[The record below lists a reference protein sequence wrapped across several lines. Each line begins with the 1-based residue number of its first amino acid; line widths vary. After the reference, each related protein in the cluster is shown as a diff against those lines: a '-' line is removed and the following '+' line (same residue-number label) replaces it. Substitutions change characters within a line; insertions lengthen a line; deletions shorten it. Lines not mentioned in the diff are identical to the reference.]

1 MTFKEKVMDGSAEG
15 FLEMTLIDAPLHFG
29 VILLLAII
37 FLIFA
42 LFGIIGVLRSDPPS
56 PSGWSGFLT
65 VAFGF
70 FAFIILAASVY
81 LLPATATASE
91 LFPYYLAVYSF
102 VGLHAFFL
110 VFYMLDL
117 SWFKERMWLVYLPIL
132 ATFSWIAIMWFY
144 VTPTTVSTIS
154 DGVLNYIVMPFN
166 FLLYSAFLTV
176 IYLFIVPTL
185 VLYRLAQTR
194 EGSARMWTWIGWFG
208 SVLWFIAVLLMAL
221 VQYTA
226 LFMIYIFILASFAW
240 IIMLIAWYLTTQRG

>member
-1 MTFKEKVMDGSAEG
+1 MCAEG
-15 FLEMTLIDAPLHFG
+15 FFGLLFIHESPIHFG

-37 FLIFA
+37 CLFFA
-42 LFGIIGVLRSDPPS
+42 LLGIMGTLRSDRPS

-81 LLPATATASE
+81 LLPASATANE

-110 VFYMLDL
+110 VFYLLDL
-117 SWFKERMWLVYLPIL
+117 SWFKKRMWLVYLPIL

-144 VTPTTVSTIS
+144 VTPTTVSVVS
-154 DGVLNYIVMPFN
+154 DGVVNYIAMPLN

-176 IYLFIVPTL
+176 IYLFLVPTL
-185 VLYRLAQTR
+185 TLYRLAKTR
-194 EGSARMWTWIGWFG
+194 EGSMKMWTWIGWLG
-208 SVLWFIAVLLMAL
+208 SLLWFIAVLLMAL

-226 LFMIYIFILASFAW
+226 PFMIYTFILASIAW
-240 IIMLIAWYLTTQRG
+240 IIMLIAWFLTTQRS

>member
-1 MTFKEKVMDGSAEG
+1 
-15 FLEMTLIDAPLHFG
+15 MTLIDAPLHFG

-42 LFGIIGVLRSDPPS
+42 LFGIIGALRSDPPS

-102 VGLHAFFL
+102 VGLHAFFM
-110 VFYMLDL
+110 VFYLLDL
-117 SWFKERMWLVYLPIL
+117 SWFKKRMWLVYLPIL

-154 DGVLNYIVMPFN
+154 DGVLNYIAMPFD

-176 IYLFIVPTL
+176 IYLFIVPTIIL
-185 VLYRLAQTR
+185 FRLAQSR
-194 EGSARMWTWIGWFG
+194 EGPMKTWTWIGWLG

-221 VQYTA
+221 VQFTA
-226 LFMIYIFILASFAW
+226 AFMIYTFILASVAW
-240 IIMLIAWYLTTQRG
+240 IIILIAWYMTTQRG